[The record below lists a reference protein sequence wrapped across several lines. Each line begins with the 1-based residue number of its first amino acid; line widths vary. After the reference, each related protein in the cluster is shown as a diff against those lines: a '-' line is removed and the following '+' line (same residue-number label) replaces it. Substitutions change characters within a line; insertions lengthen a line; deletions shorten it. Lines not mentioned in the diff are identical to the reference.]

1 MMIGR
6 KKVVLAIKKGDTRG
20 VKYTYF
26 KTIDNYLSDEL
37 HKIFV
42 SHMDTKAN
50 VTKNRW
56 TG

>member
-26 KTIDNYLSDEL
+26 KTIDNYLSEEL

-42 SHMDTKAN
+42 SHMDTKAIKKG
-50 VTKNRW
+50 V
-56 TG
+56 